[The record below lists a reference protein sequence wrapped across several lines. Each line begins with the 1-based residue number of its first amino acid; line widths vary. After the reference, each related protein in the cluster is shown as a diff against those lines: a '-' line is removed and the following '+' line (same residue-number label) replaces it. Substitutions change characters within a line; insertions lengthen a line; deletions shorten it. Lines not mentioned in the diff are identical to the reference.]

1 MVDQGD
7 TQVVNLPEIEESNTL
22 ESFPISENGSVSE
35 ICSNLSEDQVSSFSS
50 MEGLEIS
57 DNVRRFFSVYYRN
70 SDLWAILSE
79 WVPRDYQGQDSQCE
93 IWKLA
98 ALTREAREITHHLAE
113 MQEIYREN
121 GVLPEEKVCAS
132 HDCQTMI
139 SIPPENLE
147 NEEQEIGAEIQVD
160 EVPTLETGTQT
171 EESVNWSFFEFL
183 KAKISNCLESL
194 NDCLQSLNESFVFFF
209 DKDVKTLGFI
219 CDYVFYQCLDVVLDV
234 VEKIYSWFF

>member
-1 MVDQGD
+1 MSPKNNILSFSRFIDAPRFREIPVTNKTKIHEKLNMVDQGD

-98 ALTREAREITHHLAE
+98 ALTREAR
-113 MQEIYREN
+113 
-121 GVLPEEKVCAS
+121 
-132 HDCQTMI
+132 
-139 SIPPENLE
+139 
-147 NEEQEIGAEIQVD
+147 
-160 EVPTLETGTQT
+160 
-171 EESVNWSFFEFL
+171 
-183 KAKISNCLESL
+183 
-194 NDCLQSLNESFVFFF
+194 
-209 DKDVKTLGFI
+209 
-219 CDYVFYQCLDVVLDV
+219 
-234 VEKIYSWFF
+234 